1 MYYLFG
7 DYTLDTE
14 RYELRRAD
22 SRIPLRPKV
31 FQLLVYLLAHRER
44 VMGQEELLAHLWPH
58 QIMGDSALKSCVM
71 AARQAV
77 GDRRRPHQII
87 QTRHGY
93 GYRLM
98 AAVTT
103 EDQTHPAPVNETARR
118 PSERVDRSLSITVPT
133 AGQAPLTGGHA
144 EPLVGREGEVAQLH
158 TWLARALRGERQVV
172 FVSGEAGLGKTTLVE
187 LFLHELGGEG
197 ALWLGQGQCVEH
209 FGAGEAYRPVLEAV
223 GRVCR
228 GPGGPA
234 LGGLLRQQAPT
245 WLVQMAGL
253 VPEGELEALQRCV
266 AGATQERMLREL
278 IEALEGLTAE
288 QPLVLV
294 LEDLHWSD
302 PSTLDLIA
310 VLARRREPARLLVLG
325 TYRPPEVRRQDHPLQ
340 TITRELQ
347 LHGYC
352 VELPLT
358 MLSEDAIALYLARR
372 FPGLPRMDG
381 LARLVHQ
388 RTEGQPLFMVNLVQ
402 SWLTHRVLREQDGGW
417 ALPAGVEALHDGV
430 PENLRQLLEG
440 QLDRLRAEEQR
451 LLEAGSIAGI
461 EFSAAAVAAGLGQA
475 VARVDDACASLAR
488 RGQLLQAVGDRIWPD
503 GTVAGGYRF
512 AHALYQ
518 EVLYGRV
525 SVARR
530 VQLHQRVGAR
540 LEEGYGAEAGALAA
554 ELAVHFERGQD
565 YSRAVQ
571 YRRQAGE
578 NAMQRY
584 SYREAIDHLTQGL
597 ELLKSLPGTPERTQ
611 HELALQTTLGAAL
624 MVTKG
629 YAAAEVEQAYAQARQ
644 LCQQLGDT
652 PQLFPVLSG
661 LFVFYLVRAECQIA
675 HELAE
680 QCFRLAQHLHDPG
693 CLLEAHFTLGVTLF
707 FMGAFAPAR
716 AHFEQG
722 IALYDPQQHRSLEI
736 VSANPGVLCWGFVAH
751 ALWSLGYPD
760 QAVQANSE
768 ALRLARELSH
778 PFSLCFAL
786 NFAAWLHAYHR
797 EGQLTLKWADAAIPL
812 ATEHGFAF
820 GMTHAMPLRGW
831 ALAAQGQ
838 DEEGIAQIQQGMTAY
853 RATGA
858 ALERPY
864 WLALLAEAYGEVGQT
879 EEGLRVVAEA
889 LAEVEKNGVRFCEAE
904 LYRLQ
909 GELLWR
915 QAVPDVAEAET
926 CFHQALA
933 IASRQQAK
941 SWELRAAMSLS
952 RLWQQQGKCD
962 EARQLL
968 SPIYGWFT
976 EGFDTAD
983 LREAKVLLDE
993 LSAVSDYCAARSA

>member
-44 VMGQEELLAHLWPH
+44 VVGQEELLAHLWPH

-93 GYRLM
+93 GYRFM

-103 EDQTHPAPVNETARR
+103 EDQTPPAPVNETARR
-118 PSERVDRSLSITVPT
+118 PGERVDRRLSMTVLT
-133 AGQAPLTGGHA
+133 AGHTPATGGHA
-144 EPLVGREGEVAQLH
+144 ELLVGREGEVAQLH
-158 TWLARALRGERQVV
+158 TWLARALRGERQVG

-197 ALWLGQGQCVEH
+197 ALWIGQGQCVEH
-209 FGAGEAYRPVLEAV
+209 FGVGGAYRPVLEAL
-223 GRVCR
+223 GRLSR
-228 GPGGPA
+228 GAQGHA
-234 LGGLLRQQAPT
+234 VVTVLRQQAPT
-245 WLVQMAGL
+245 WLLQMPAL
-253 VPEGELEALQRCV
+253 VSAEELEVLQRRV
-266 AGATQERMLREL
+266 VGATRERMLREL
-278 IEALEGLTAE
+278 AEALEGLTAQ

-310 VLARRREPARLLVLG
+310 VLARRRDPARLLVLG
-325 TYRPPEVRRQDHPLQ
+325 TYRPPEVLRQPHPLATVIQELRLHRLCRELPVTMLRQDV
-340 TITRELQ
+340 IVR
-347 LHGYC
+347 Y
-352 VELPLT
+352 LT
-358 MLSEDAIALYLARR
+358 RR
-372 FPGLPRMDG
+372 FPGLPWLDE

-388 RTEGQPLFMVNLVQ
+388 RTEGQPLFMVMLLAF
-402 SWLTHRVLREQDGGW
+402 WLSQGVLIEQNGAW
-417 ALPAGVEALHDGV
+417 AQAAWAETLHDGV
-430 PENLRQLLEG
+430 PDSLRQLIEG
-440 QLDRLRAEEQR
+440 QLGQLSTEEQR
-451 LLEAGSIAGI
+451 LLEAGSIAGV
-461 EFSAAAVAAGLGQA
+461 EFSAAAVAAGLGQGL
-475 VARVDDACASLAR
+475 VQVDDACASLAR
-488 RGQLLQAVGDRIWPD
+488 RGQLLQAVGERIWPD

-518 EVLYGRV
+518 DVLYGRV
-525 SVARR
+525 SAARR
-530 VQLHQRVGAR
+530 VQLHQRMGAR
-540 LEEGYGAEAGALAA
+540 LEGGYGAEAGALAA

-565 YSRAVQ
+565 YPRAVQ

-578 NAMQRY
+578 NAIQRY
-584 SYREAIDHLTQGL
+584 SHREAVDHLTKGL

-611 HELALQTTLGAAL
+611 HELTLQAALGAAF
-624 MVTKG
+624 MATKG
-629 YAAAEVEQAYAQARQ
+629 YGAAEVEAAYARARQ
-644 LCQQLGDT
+644 LCRQVGDT

-661 LFVFYLVRAECQIA
+661 LFVFYLVRAECQVA

-797 EGQLTLKWADAAIPL
+797 EGQLTLKWADVAIPL
-812 ATEHGFAF
+812 ATEQGFAF
-820 GMTHAMPLRGW
+820 CMTHTMPLRGW

-838 DEEGIAQIQQGMTAY
+838 DEEGIAQIHQGMTGY

-858 ALERPY
+858 ELERPY

-933 IASRQQAK
+933 IARRQQAK

-952 RLWQQQGKCD
+952 RLWQQRGKCD

-968 SPIYGWFT
+968 SPLYGWFT

-993 LSAVSDYCAARSA
+993 LSAVNDYCAARSA